1 MISFLVNKYK
11 IILNHSNNL
20 LLFIPWW
27 CVVHDQRPMCN
38 THAHFIFYKRIFF
51 CLPHSTTQAPRY
63 LLRSRLK
70 PSLHRHVF
78 RSSRPL
84 RFNRHVFSVDMG
96 DFLLNWTPCF
106 TIILKTK
113 KCNLVILWYTVP
125 FSLIL
130 SLLSLA
136 RHFQYAT
143 HGVPP
148 PLCRPRHV
156 PPLSRSDR
164 CTCPLQITNQ
174 QPTKQQTKQQTKT
187 NNKRK

>member
-1 MISFLVNKYK
+1 MQHTRTPHLLQTHFFLSSSF
-11 IILNHSNNL
+11 NNSS
-20 LLFIPWW
+20 
-27 CVVHDQRPMCN
+27 
-38 THAHFIFYKRIFF
+38 TS
-51 CLPHSTTQAPRY
+51 LPFKEPFETFSSSARVPEQSSPPLQQTRF
-63 LLRSRLK
+63 
-70 PSLHRHVF
+70 F
-78 RSSRPL
+78 RSTWVTFCSIE
-84 RFNRHVFSVDMG
+84 HQ
-96 DFLLNWTPCF
+96 TCF

-136 RHFQYAT
+136 RRFQYAT

-174 QPTKQQTKQQTKT
+174 QPTKRQTKQQTKP
-187 NNKRK
+187 NNKRKQQT